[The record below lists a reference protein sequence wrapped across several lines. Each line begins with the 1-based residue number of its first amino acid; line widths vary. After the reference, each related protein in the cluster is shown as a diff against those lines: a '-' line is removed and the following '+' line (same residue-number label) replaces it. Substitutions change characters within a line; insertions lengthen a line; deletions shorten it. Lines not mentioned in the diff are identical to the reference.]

1 MLGVLACIH
10 KYFSRKMFWRIFP
23 LPMMWE
29 LRENSI
35 PFFPST
41 FHFECTN
48 FQQQLTYYV
57 SDSRLRWQAPN
68 AQYPDKTVTTQPLS
82 NRKSPKVI
90 VTQSTFDSF
99 TLSFDHFAPEDYSH
113 EYVALFKPVSS
124 SRWISQE
131 EEVPKQDLPSIKITN
146 LRPNTKYEARIGR
159 SFGKNRIHN
168 ISSSFFPSQLFTTI
182 TRSEAWENQRE

>member
-1 MLGVLACIH
+1 
-10 KYFSRKMFWRIFP
+10 
-23 LPMMWE
+23 MMWE

-35 PFFPST
+35 LFFLPLFTLNAQT
-41 FHFECTN
+41 FNNSLRTMYKC
-48 FQQQLTYYV
+48 V

-146 LRPNTKYEARIGR
+146 LRPNTKYEARIGK
-159 SFGKNRIHN
+159 SFNKNDKVHSN
-168 ISSSFFPSQLFTTI
+168 ISSGGAKFPQSPSPPVWSLSQIVRKQNLK
-182 TRSEAWENQRE
+182 NY

>member
-10 KYFSRKMFWRIFP
+10 TYFSRKMFWQIFP

-35 PFFPST
+35 LFFLPLFTLNAQT
-41 FHFECTN
+41 FNNSLRTMYKC
-48 FQQQLTYYV
+48 V

-146 LRPNTKYEARIGR
+146 LRPNTKYEARIGK
-159 SFGKNRIHN
+159 SFRKKR
-168 ISSSFFPSQLFTTI
+168 
-182 TRSEAWENQRE
+182 

>member
-1 MLGVLACIH
+1 
-10 KYFSRKMFWRIFP
+10 
-23 LPMMWE
+23 MMWE

-35 PFFPST
+35 LFFSST

-99 TLSFDHFAPEDYSH
+99 TLSFDHFAPGDYSH

-146 LRPNTKYEARIGR
+146 LRPNTKYEARIGKSYR
-159 SFGKNRIHN
+159 KKKIKYIIFLHHFSQQSTHLFIYSLNSDLRRLRDPKLGKINGSN
-168 ISSSFFPSQLFTTI
+168 
-182 TRSEAWENQRE
+182 